1 MTAVGECGVPVVSTV
16 VCRGVLCDLDVGTD
30 DVVCWLVGV
39 LSASEVVTEEVDK
52 DGCGVVTEVS
62 EGDVVGKVMAVCWE
76 IPEVLEVCVVLEAAA
91 MGAECG
97 VYGVLVVLCVP
108 EVVCT
113 TGVPVTPKVD
123 VVKMEETGADVD

>member
-1 MTAVGECGVPVVSTV
+1 MTAVGVCGVPVVSTV
-16 VCRGVLCDLDVGTD
+16 VCRGVLCGLDVGGD
-30 DVVCWLVGV
+30 DVVCWLVRV

-62 EGDVVGKVMAVCWE
+62 EGDVVGKVMVVCWE
-76 IPEVLEVCVVLEAAA
+76 IPEVLEVYVVLEVAA

-97 VYGVLVVLCVP
+97 VYGVLVLLCVP
-108 EVVCT
+108 EVVCI

-123 VVKMEETGADVD
+123 SVKLEDTGADVD